1 MWKKKL
7 NPCHFVDSFPGYWGD
22 LYVKEQDVT
31 SAWIRIGSLTIMSLN
46 LVHEPTETSL
56 FKHGDW
62 KSYRKG
68 KRSWSVNLSDL
79 FDNDE
84 VGQNY
89 LRDKMMDGARFFVK
103 FVPESRYNLF
113 GNRRFKWVGGAIV
126 VKHSIKSNTV
136 GLTTDSFT
144 LQGVTPLSKRFET
157 ETTAAATAVCCDSLH
172 ESIYMTV
179 GETFEAPPAPP
190 GSIGWVVD
198 MNFQAQQTGTGDIGT
213 ITLLTTGPGDSGCPV
228 QVTYRYLC
236 ADRAFRPDTGA
247 TYWEQFIEIAEN
259 TANPGQ
265 IAILQEVQDVIGFRL
280 GQDLGGGLKVTAAY
294 IYYQFNFVFLV
305 KNPNFILDLSG
316 LELDDLIL
324 VDTFTNLTGLD
335 VNNNFLT
342 VFDLEELDGPA
353 LVYLDA
359 RFNLIG
365 QDNIE
370 LNSQAPT
377 LTYLDLSFNFLN
389 ESYVFSN
396 FVLGSTH
403 TVEFYDVSN
412 NYLALIINN
421 RANIK
426 HFRMANNKYPSAT
439 FLDPVASQDF
449 WGARIGDSTSAV
461 LIISSPFANISN
473 TLTLN
478 EIIDLNSS
486 RLGDGTA
493 TDEDTIINAFASA
506 LAAAQSI
513 TVPEARGIIQYDVRW
528 SDSAPPEIYDRYNLP
543 RSTP

>member
-7 NPCHFVDSFPGYWGD
+7 NPCAFVEAFPGYWGD

-46 LVHEPTETSL
+46 LVHEPTESSL
-56 FKHGDW
+56 FKHGNW

-68 KRSWSVNLSDL
+68 KRSWSVSLGDL

-103 FVPESRYNLF
+103 FVPDSRYNLF

-126 VKHSIKSNTV
+126 TNHKIQSNTI
-136 GLTTDSFT
+136 GLTRDSFT

-157 ETTAAATAVCCDSLH
+157 ETTAASTAVCCESLH
-172 ESIYMTV
+172 ETLYMSV
-179 GETFEAPPAPP
+179 GETFEAPPAPA
-190 GSIGWVVD
+190 GTIGWVVD

-213 ITLLTTGPGDSGCPV
+213 ITLITTGPGNSGCPV

-236 ADRAFRPDTGA
+236 ADQAFRPDTGA
-247 TYWEQFIEIAEN
+247 TFWEQFIDIAEN

-265 IAILQEVQDVIGFRL
+265 IAILQEIQDVIGLRL
-280 GQDLGGGLKVTAAY
+280 GQDLGGGLKVSASD
-294 IYYQFNFVFLV
+294 IYYEFNFVFLI
-305 KNPNFILDLSG
+305 KNPTFILDLSG

-335 VNNNFLT
+335 VSDNFLT

-370 LNSQAPT
+370 LNAQAPT
-377 LTYLDLSFNFLN
+377 LVYLDLSFNFLN
-389 ESYVFSN
+389 ESYVFSSI
-396 FVLGSTH
+396 VVGVTH
-403 TVEFYDVSN
+403 TVDFYDISN
-412 NYLALIINN
+412 NYLAYIVND

-426 HFRMANNKYPSAT
+426 HFRMANNKYPSST
-439 FLDPVASQDF
+439 FLDPVISQDF
-449 WGARIGDSTSAV
+449 WGNKINDSTSATK
-461 LIISSPFANISN
+461 LLSSPFANISN

-478 EIIDLNSS
+478 EIIDINGS

-493 TDEDTIINAFASA
+493 LDEDAIILA
-506 LAAAQSI
+506 LATAIAAAQSI
-513 TVPEARGIIQYDVRW
+513 TLAQATGIIKYDTRW
-528 SDSAPPEIYDRYNLP
+528 STSAPPEQYDRYNLP

>member
-7 NPCHFVDSFPGYWGD
+7 NSCDFVEAFPGYWGD

-31 SAWIRIGSLTIMSLN
+31 SAWIRIGSLTIMALN
-46 LVHEPTETSL
+46 LVHEPTESSL
-56 FKHGDW
+56 FKHGNW

-89 LRDKMMDGARFFVK
+89 FRDKMMSGARFFVK
-103 FVPESRYNLF
+103 FVPDSRYNLF

-126 VKHSIKSNTV
+126 VKHSIQSNTTS
-136 GLTTDSFT
+136 LTTDSFT

-157 ETTAAATAVCCDSLH
+157 ETTAAATAVCCESLH
-172 ESIYMTV
+172 ETLYMAV
-179 GETFEAPPAPP
+179 GETFEAPPAPS

-213 ITLLTTGPGDSGCPV
+213 ITLITTGPGSAGCPV

-236 ADRAFRPDTGA
+236 ADQAFRPDTGA
-247 TYWEQFIEIAEN
+247 SYWEQFVDIAEN

-265 IAILQEVQDVIGFRL
+265 IAILQEVQDVIGLRL
-280 GQDLGGGLKVTAAY
+280 GQDLGVGLKVTAAD
-294 IYYQFNFVFLV
+294 IYYEFNFVFLV
-305 KNPNFILDLSG
+305 KNPTFILDLSG
-316 LELDDLIL
+316 LELDDLVL

-335 VNNNFLT
+335 VSDNFLT

-353 LVYLDA
+353 LIYLDA

-370 LNSQAPT
+370 LNSQAPS
-377 LTYLDLSFNFLN
+377 LVYLDLSFNFLN

-403 TVEFYDVSN
+403 TVDFYDVSN

-426 HFRMANNKYPSAT
+426 VFKMVNNKFPSST
-439 FLDPVASQDF
+439 FLDPVIPQDY
-449 WGARIGDSTSAV
+449 WGVKLNNATSAIKI
-461 LIISSPFANISN
+461 LSSPFANVSAG
-473 TLTLN
+473 LTLN
-478 EIIDLNSS
+478 EVIDVNGS
-486 RLGDGTA
+486 RLGDGTE
-493 TDEDTIINAFASA
+493 TDEDAIILA
-506 LAAAQSI
+506 LATAIAAAQSI
-513 TVPEARGIIQYDVRW
+513 TLAQATGIIKYDSRW
-528 SDSAPPEIYDRYNLP
+528 SASAPPEQYDRYNLP